1 MNIISSPI
9 RTMSSATAPKFEWL
23 VILPDQKDAL
33 QRRLDV
39 RPEHFKG
46 LSANKGQ
53 VWTMG
58 GAILDEVPKDDK
70 LSFKGSC
77 VVAVGASKEEVIEK
91 LKEDVYAKNNV
102 WDFDN
107 IQIYPFKC
115 AFRTEL

>member
-1 MNIISSPI
+1 MNTNETS
-9 RTMSSATAPKFEWL
+9 
-23 VILPDQKDAL
+23 
-33 QRRLDV
+33 
-39 RPEHFKG
+39 
-46 LSANKGQ
+46 
-53 VWTMG
+53 

-107 IQIYPFKC
+107 VSYALDITQSII
-115 AFRTEL
+115 